1 MASARTYR
9 HRRTTSRDVEVVATG
24 GGRRRDETRQHGG
37 TAAAQP
43 HPPPATD
50 GGGTAGG
57 HVCVGSPASRVERT
71 TTLGSPG
78 CRAIMM

>member
-1 MASARTYR
+1 MNWRGGLAASN
-9 HRRTTSRDVEVVATG
+9 RDAEVVATG

-43 HPPPATD
+43 HPPATD

-57 HVCVGSPASRVERT
+57 HVCGGSQAMLVEWKGRR
-71 TTLGSPG
+71 LAWLPG
-78 CRAIMM
+78 DRS